1 MERINKLVTVTN
13 REIIDDLRNIP
24 NVTLVYPLKSFCVG
38 FTDYFDIL
46 EIDDYVLVN
55 RILDDNDL
63 DKLESILNSS
73 NIKGIVFDD
82 LGIIDIVA
90 NLDIT
95 KILLLD
101 HLATNTKSINYYLEY
116 VDSVIVSNDLTEEE
130 IRNIVANVSKPLV
143 INVFGLKTL
152 MYSRRLL
159 LSNYEMYHNLKEERI
174 VDASIE
180 DKYFKIVEN
189 DYGTLFYA
197 KNYYNALCLLDLDN
211 VLFFW
216 YNPIFLDNE
225 KIIKL
230 VLDND
235 ITDINS
241 EPLFL
246 DKKTYYKV
254 GDIDA

>member
-38 FTDYFDIL
+38 YTDAFDIL

-116 VDSVIVSNDLTEEE
+116 VDSVVVSNDLTEEE

-174 VDASIE
+174 VDACIE

-241 EPLFL
+241 ELLFL

>member
-38 FTDYFDIL
+38 FTDYFDIS

-241 EPLFL
+241 ELLFL

>member
-13 REIIDDLRNIP
+13 REIIDDLRRDANI
-24 NVTLVYPLKSFCVG
+24 TLVYPLKSFCVG
-38 FTDYFDIL
+38 YEVEFDIS

>member
-13 REIIDDLRNIP
+13 REIIDDLRRDANI
-24 NVTLVYPLKSFCVG
+24 TLVYPLKSFCVG
-38 FTDYFDIL
+38 YEVEFDIS

-116 VDSVIVSNDLTEEE
+116 VDSVVVSNDLTEEE

-225 KIIKL
+225 KTIKL

-241 EPLFL
+241 ELLFL

>member
-116 VDSVIVSNDLTEEE
+116 VDSVVVSNDLTEEE

-174 VDASIE
+174 VDANIE

-225 KIIKL
+225 KTIKL

-241 EPLFL
+241 ELLFL

>member
-1 MERINKLVTVTN
+1 MKKLVTVTN
-13 REIIDDLRNIP
+13 REIIDDLRRDANI
-24 NVTLVYPLKSFCVG
+24 TLVYPLKSFCVG
-38 FTDYFDIL
+38 YEVEFYIS

-116 VDSVIVSNDLTEEE
+116 VDSVVVSNDLTEEE

>member
-1 MERINKLVTVTN
+1 MKKLVTVTN
-13 REIIDDLRNIP
+13 REIIDDLRRDANI
-24 NVTLVYPLKSFCVG
+24 TLVYPLKSFCVG
-38 FTDYFDIL
+38 YEVEFYIS

-174 VDASIE
+174 VDANIE

-225 KIIKL
+225 KTIKL

>member
-1 MERINKLVTVTN
+1 MKKLVTVTN
-13 REIIDDLRNIP
+13 REIIDDLRRDANI
-24 NVTLVYPLKSFCVG
+24 TLVNPLKSFCVG
-38 FTDYFDIL
+38 YEVEFDIS

>member
-116 VDSVIVSNDLTEEE
+116 VDSVVVSNDLTEEE
-130 IRNIVANVSKPLV
+130 IRIIVANVSKPLV

-174 VDASIE
+174 VDANIE

-241 EPLFL
+241 ELLFL

>member
-1 MERINKLVTVTN
+1 MKKLVTVTN
-13 REIIDDLRNIP
+13 REIIDDLRRDANI
-24 NVTLVYPLKSFCVG
+24 TLVNPLKSFCVG
-38 FTDYFDIL
+38 YEVEFDIS

-95 KILLLD
+95 KFLLLD

-116 VDSVIVSNDLTEEE
+116 VDSVVVSNDLTEEE

-174 VDASIE
+174 VDANIE

-241 EPLFL
+241 ELLFL

>member
-1 MERINKLVTVTN
+1 MKKLVTVTN
-13 REIIDDLRNIP
+13 REIIDDLRRDANI
-24 NVTLVYPLKSFCVG
+24 TLVYPLKSFCVG
-38 FTDYFDIL
+38 YEVEFDIS

-116 VDSVIVSNDLTEEE
+116 VDSVVVSNDLTEEE

-241 EPLFL
+241 ELLFL

>member
-1 MERINKLVTVTN
+1 MVN
-13 REIIDDLRNIP
+13 
-24 NVTLVYPLKSFCVG
+24 PLKSFCVG
-38 FTDYFDIL
+38 YEVEFDIS

-116 VDSVIVSNDLTEEE
+116 VDSVVVSNDLTEEE

-174 VDASIE
+174 VDANIE

-225 KIIKL
+225 KTIKL

-241 EPLFL
+241 ELLFL

>member
-1 MERINKLVTVTN
+1 MKKLVTVTN
-13 REIIDDLRNIP
+13 REIIDDLRRNANI
-24 NVTLVYPLKSFCVG
+24 TLVYPLKSFCVG
-38 FTDYFDIL
+38 YEVEFDIS

-197 KNYYNALCLLDLDN
+197 KNYYNALCLLNLDN

-241 EPLFL
+241 ELLFL

-254 GDIDA
+254 GDVDA

>member
-1 MERINKLVTVTN
+1 MKKLVTVTN
-13 REIIDDLRNIP
+13 REIIDDLRRDANI
-24 NVTLVYPLKSFCVG
+24 TLVYPLKSFCVG
-38 FTDYFDIL
+38 YEVEFDIS

-116 VDSVIVSNDLTEEE
+116 VDSVVVSNDLTEEE

-241 EPLFL
+241 ELLFL

-254 GDIDA
+254 GDVDA

>member
-241 EPLFL
+241 ELLFL

-254 GDIDA
+254 GDVDA

>member
-1 MERINKLVTVTN
+1 MKKLVTVTN
-13 REIIDDLRNIP
+13 REIIDDLRRDANI
-24 NVTLVYPLKSFCVG
+24 TLVYPLKSFCVG
-38 FTDYFDIL
+38 YEVEFDIS

-116 VDSVIVSNDLTEEE
+116 VDSVGVSNDLTEEE

-174 VDASIE
+174 VDANIE

>member
-38 FTDYFDIL
+38 FTDYFDIS

-116 VDSVIVSNDLTEEE
+116 VDSVVVSNDLTEEE

-174 VDASIE
+174 VDANIE

-241 EPLFL
+241 ELLFL

>member
-1 MERINKLVTVTN
+1 MKKLVTVTN
-13 REIIDDLRNIP
+13 REIIDDLRRDANI
-24 NVTLVYPLKSFCVG
+24 TLVYPLKSFCVG
-38 FTDYFDIL
+38 YEVEFDIS

>member
-13 REIIDDLRNIP
+13 REIIDDLRRDANI
-24 NVTLVYPLKSFCVG
+24 TLVYPLKSFCVG
-38 FTDYFDIL
+38 YEVEFDIS

-90 NLDIT
+90 NLNIT

-116 VDSVIVSNDLTEEE
+116 VDSVVVSNDLTEEE

-241 EPLFL
+241 ELLFL

>member
-116 VDSVIVSNDLTEEE
+116 VDSVVVSNDLTEEE

-174 VDASIE
+174 VDANIE

-241 EPLFL
+241 ELLFL

-254 GDIDA
+254 GDVDA

>member
-38 FTDYFDIL
+38 YTDYFDIL

-116 VDSVIVSNDLTEEE
+116 VDSVVVSNDLTEEE

-159 LSNYEMYHNLKEERI
+159 LSNYEMYHNLKSL
-174 VDASIE
+174 V
-180 DKYFKIVEN
+180 
-189 DYGTLFYA
+189 
-197 KNYYNALCLLDLDN
+197 
-211 VLFFW
+211 
-216 YNPIFLDNE
+216 E
-225 KIIKL
+225 KIENYVEFLKNNTEF
-230 VLDND
+230 DTEFKD
-235 ITDINS
+235 I
-241 EPLFL
+241 
-246 DKKTYYKV
+246 
-254 GDIDA
+254 GDGLAISTWKE

>member
-1 MERINKLVTVTN
+1 MKKLVTVTN
-13 REIIDDLRNIP
+13 REIIDDLRRDANI
-24 NVTLVYPLKSFCVG
+24 TLVYPLKSFCVG
-38 FTDYFDIL
+38 YEVEFYIS

-241 EPLFL
+241 ELLFL

>member
-1 MERINKLVTVTN
+1 MKKLVTVTN
-13 REIIDDLRNIP
+13 REIIDDLRRDANI
-24 NVTLVYPLKSFCVG
+24 TLVYPLKSFCVG
-38 FTDYFDIL
+38 YEVEFYIS

-116 VDSVIVSNDLTEEE
+116 VDSVVVSNDLTEEE

-174 VDASIE
+174 VDANIE

-241 EPLFL
+241 ELLFL

>member
-1 MERINKLVTVTN
+1 MKKLVTVTN
-13 REIIDDLRNIP
+13 REIIDDLRRDANI
-24 NVTLVYPLKSFCVG
+24 TLVNPLKSFCVG
-38 FTDYFDIL
+38 YEVEFDIS

-116 VDSVIVSNDLTEEE
+116 VDSVVVSNDLTEEE

-174 VDASIE
+174 VDANIE

-241 EPLFL
+241 ELLFL

-254 GDIDA
+254 GDVDA

>member
-116 VDSVIVSNDLTEEE
+116 VDSVVVSNDLTEEE

-241 EPLFL
+241 ELLFL

-254 GDIDA
+254 GDVDA

>member
-13 REIIDDLRNIP
+13 IEIIDDLRNIP

-116 VDSVIVSNDLTEEE
+116 VDSVVVSNDLTEEE
-130 IRNIVANVSKPLV
+130 IRIIVANVSKPLV

-241 EPLFL
+241 ESLFL

>member
-1 MERINKLVTVTN
+1 MKKLVTVTN
-13 REIIDDLRNIP
+13 REIIDDLRRDANI
-24 NVTLVYPLKSFCVG
+24 TLVYPLKSFCVG
-38 FTDYFDIL
+38 YEVEFYIS

-116 VDSVIVSNDLTEEE
+116 VDSVVVSNDLTEEE

-225 KIIKL
+225 KTIKL

-241 EPLFL
+241 ELLFL